1 MKIEVD
7 IRKTFKS
14 NSSNFTLDVS
24 FVAEDNMTV
33 IFGASGSGKTLALK
47 SIAGLEK
54 PECGKICI
62 NDEVLFDSSR
72 NVCAPA
78 RDRNIGYVFQDYAL
92 FPHLRVHENVAFAST
107 NWFKRKP
114 DNLTEKKVD
123 ELLDLFELSHVKN
136 NFPWEISG
144 GQRQRVAIARAL
156 LMKPRL
162 LLLDEPFAALDPLL
176 RVKMR
181 EELVNTQWL
190 FGVPIVIISHDPQ
203 DVVALAE
210 KLIVFKE
217 GAVDSMIALNTHP
230 YRDKDGKPIR
240 RRIRDLLLKTSG
252 IKETGT
258 TPW

>member
-1 MKIEVD
+1 MKIQVD
-7 IRKTFKS
+7 IKKTFRS
-14 NSSNFTLDVS
+14 NSSKFTLDVS
-24 FVAEDNMTV
+24 FVAENNMTV
-33 IFGASGSGKTLALK
+33 IFGASGSGKTLTLK
-47 SIAGLEK
+47 SIAGLER
-54 PECGKICI
+54 PEYGKICI
-62 NDEVLFDSSR
+62 DEEVLFDSSR
-72 NVCAPA
+72 KVFTPA

-92 FPHLRVHENVAFAST
+92 FPHLRVTENVAFAST
-107 NWFKRKP
+107 SWFKRKP
-114 DNLTEKKVD
+114 DHIVAQKVE
-123 ELLDLFELSHVKN
+123 ELLELFELEHVKN

-210 KLIVFKE
+210 NLIVFKD
-217 GAVDSMIALNTHP
+217 GTVDNTISLNQHP

-240 RRIRDLLLKTSG
+240 RKIRDLLMKTAG